1 MKNSYLVLFL
11 LILILFLLL
20 EFSFF
25 SIPFIFIFSILVLS
39 FYRNEI
45 SFLFVLLAGLMVDS
59 LRIENFGITPFFIF
73 ATFLIIYLYEKYFGS
88 SDVMVI
94 TLITIIATFVYS
106 YILSYSLSSVVLLL
120 LIAGALFYI
129 FQYLVKKGIL

>member
-1 MKNSYLVLFL
+1 
-11 LILILFLLL
+11 
-20 EFSFF
+20 
-25 SIPFIFIFSILVLS
+25 
-39 FYRNEI
+39 
-45 SFLFVLLAGLMVDS
+45 MVDS